1 MIIKNKTQNETQKF
15 LQLATSSREASLM
28 VVENEKEI
36 ETLEKEVVD
45 FGFKKS
51 QNVREIFNAVKSGE
65 KTYFILKNE
74 LGNNIYNILVQYPTG
89 QINANDGQNNLV
101 ANPNYQTGAILIL
114 ITKDDLVKIK
124 KGEKSLLKIVGL
136 TWKKI

>member
-1 MIIKNKTQNETQKF
+1 MQNETQKF
-15 LQLATSSREASLM
+15 LQLATSAREASLM
-28 VVENEKEI
+28 VAENEEEI
-36 ETLEKEVVD
+36 ETLEREASN

-51 QNVREIFNAVKSGE
+51 QNVREIFNCVKNGE

-114 ITKDDLVKIK
+114 IAKDNLAKIE

-136 TWKKI
+136 TYQK

>member
-1 MIIKNKTQNETQKF
+1 MQNETQKF
-15 LQLATSSREASLM
+15 LQLATSAKEASLM

-65 KTYFILKNE
+65 KIYFILKNE

-114 ITKDDLVKIK
+114 IAKDNLAEIE

-136 TWKKI
+136 TWKKQI

>member
-1 MIIKNKTQNETQKF
+1 MQNETQKF
-15 LQLATSSREASLM
+15 LQLATSAREASLM
-28 VVENEKEI
+28 VTENEKEI
-36 ETLEKEVVD
+36 EALEREASN

-51 QNVREIFNAVKSGE
+51 QNVREIFNAMKNGE

-74 LGNNIYNILVQYPTG
+74 LGNNVYNILVQYPTG
-89 QINANDGQNNLV
+89 QINANDGHNNLV

-114 ITKDDLVKIK
+114 IAKDNLAEIE

-136 TWKKI
+136 TWKK